1 MNIKNNNA
9 PKQGASVEN
18 VAVPQF
24 KKTVDEITGA
34 RECGKRYSAAC
45 SALEGARNKAAA
57 VMGKKGGAGS
67 SAAGAAQREV
77 ELARSLCA
85 SVERDVRAQYGAAVQ
100 GTTLVSPRSFVA
112 FYDLLGELFRGGA
125 SLESDYRRTRDD
137 CSDFCAEYVRA
148 EGDGATSSQALS
160 SDTLSE
166 PDAEGDGAA
175 DADDALLQN
184 AQDSLDLV
192 TKTNRKYCL
201 FLEGYHDVLA
211 RLQQDLAGTKIAPT
225 DVGRLAKAAADMRER
240 HAEFERALQA
250 VRAEDALVPAFARA
264 LQALPAALAEP
275 YKRYFEAA
283 APVEYLLTKHQKN
296 RVVRAAQRLYEQRC
310 VQTGLVQESWAG
322 VVAYPARYPDAVAA
336 AVRDLLSRVPG
347 ENPAWEPLK
356 IAQERLCA
364 LCDTVKDAK
373 ARAGHVRDLLNL
385 RDRLPDEK
393 NLVSAARVFC
403 AEGNLACVSATSAST
418 IGAPPSSGGGAG
430 GAPGGGGPG
439 MPSSSS
445 SPPPPLPGSG
455 ALSPASPRHNLLVPM
470 PLPAIGGA
478 AGAAGAGASA
488 GASAGGEECVTIGH
502 TYFTFLF
509 TDMILFCVPKKKGSP
524 EKGYQ
529 AVQRF
534 ATRSLTF
541 QEEPSEKLAL
551 RLSHATGSLV
561 FTVGTQ
567 AEFDYWTDELG
578 KAITQRN
585 QCVVFGVALDKL
597 MERTPELLVPRVLAD
612 AAEYLEAHAKDAEG
626 IFRLSVSTN
635 LLVEYQEMIDSGK
648 PVSYTDA
655 YCAAS
660 IIKSWLRA
668 LPEPLLTRPLYD
680 AWIRAQSDPQSLH
693 DCVLKLPRHNRFVLS
708 ALIRLLK
715 DISAY
720 SSVTRM
726 TSNNLAIVI
735 APNILYRA
743 GDEMNISQGPT
754 TVVDTLIT
762 DYDKIFYD
770 TQEVE
775 TRVTELAK
783 EVARSR
789 RNTLRRRAS
798 SYTIA
803 GDFAASGPGSPVS
816 PVAPMPTAASS
827 SAASGKK
834 RLALN
839 VQTGPSTTTSSST
852 APAPSSPAL
861 ASLFVRAPPSSAQQQ
876 SQAVDVPPPASP
888 PPPSSPASASA
899 PLSSSQVS
907 AAVSDLMRYTGA
919 DKPQEEESGSSA
931 TAEDVPPPPLPD
943 APAGGAAPA
952 GGGEFDVSDI
962 TLPSGSPASSPRDD
976 SEAIPPPPLP
986 PDAARS
992 GRHQGKSSRPRARRT
1007 STDDPDR
1014 RSMRHRS
1021 HRSKKDADADA
1032 DSIPPPPADATPDAD
1047 AAPAAADA
1055 DAPIPPPPLP

>member
-1 MNIKNNNA
+1 M
-9 PKQGASVEN
+9 
-18 VAVPQF
+18 PQF
-24 KKTVDEITGA
+24 KKTVDDITSA
-34 RECGKRYSAAC
+34 RDCGKRYRAAC

-57 VMGKKGGAGS
+57 AVGKKGGAGS

-85 SVERDVRAQYGAAVQ
+85 SVERDVRAQYGAAQ
-100 GTTLVSPRSFVA
+100 KSAKLVSPRSFVA
-112 FYDLLGELFRGGA
+112 FYDLLGELFRSGA
-125 SLESDYRRTRDD
+125 SLESDYRRPRDD
-137 CSDFCAEYVRA
+137 FSDFCAECVRA
-148 EGDGATSSQALS
+148 EGDGTASSQALS

-166 PDAEGDGAA
+166 PDGDDA
-175 DADDALLQN
+175 DAEDALLQN

-192 TKTNRKYCL
+192 RKTDHKYCQ
-201 FLEGYHDVLA
+201 FLEGYHEVLA
-211 RLQQDLAGTKIAPT
+211 RLQTDLAGTRIAPT
-225 DVGRLAKAAADMRER
+225 DVAKLAKAAADMRAR
-240 HAEFERALQA
+240 HVEFEQALDA
-250 VRAEDALVPAFARA
+250 VRAADDTLVPAFAKA
-264 LQALPAALAEP
+264 VTALPATLAEP
-275 YKRYFEAA
+275 YRRYFEAA

-296 RVVRAAQRLYEQRC
+296 RVVRAAQKLYEQRC

-347 ENPAWEPLK
+347 ESPAWEPLK
-356 IAQERLCA
+356 IAQERLTA
-364 LCDTVKDAK
+364 FCDTVKDAK

-403 AEGNLACVSATSAST
+403 AEGNLVCISATSAST
-418 IGAPPSSGGGAG
+418 IGAPPSTGGAA
-430 GAPGGGGPG
+430 GAAQL
-439 MPSSSS
+439 
-445 SPPPPLPGSG
+445 PPPLPGTG
-455 ALSPASPRHNLLVPM
+455 ALSPASPRHALVPGL
-470 PLPAIGGA
+470 PPPAIGGA
-478 AGAAGAGASA
+478 AGMAAGAVGTA
-488 GASAGGEECVTIGH
+488 GTAGGGSGSEETVTIGH

-509 TDMILFCVPKKKGSP
+509 TDMILLCVPKKKGSP

-529 AVQRF
+529 TVQRF

-541 QEEPSEKLAL
+541 QEEPSEKLAF

-567 AEFDYWTDELG
+567 AEFDYWTDELT
-578 KAITQRN
+578 KAVTQRN
-585 QCVVFGVALDKL
+585 QCVVFGVALDRL
-597 MERTPELLVPRVLAD
+597 MERTPELLVPRVLSD
-612 AAEYLEAHAKDAEG
+612 AAEYLETHAKDAEG

-648 PVSYTDA
+648 PVVYTDA

-668 LPEPLLTRPLYD
+668 LPEPLLTRPLYKD
-680 AWIRAQSDPQSLH
+680 WIDAQSDPARLH
-693 DCVLKLPRHNRFVLS
+693 DCVLRLPKHNRFVLS

-803 GDFAASGPGSPVS
+803 GDFAAASGPGSPLS
-816 PVAPMPTAASS
+816 PVAPAPGAVPPV
-827 SAASGKK
+827 SGKK
-834 RLALN
+834 RLTIN
-839 VQTGPSTTTSSST
+839 VQTAATTTT
-852 APAPSSPAL
+852 TTTTTGNTGGAAPGSPAL
-861 ASLFVRAPPSSAQQQ
+861 ASLFVRAPPAQQQ
-876 SQAVDVPPPASP
+876 SSVDVLPPASP
-888 PPPSSPASASA
+888 PPPSSSSSSAS
-899 PLSSSQVS
+899 LSSSQVS

-919 DKPQEEESGSSA
+919 DA
-931 TAEDVPPPPLPD
+931 AAAEPADSQQQKEQQKDEAAAADVPPPAGQP
-943 APAGGAAPA
+943 PA
-952 GGGEFDVSDI
+952 EFDVSGI
-962 TLPSGSPASSPRDD
+962 TLPAPSTGSPADD

-986 PDAARS
+986 DTGSSSSSSSTSPPPAETSRS

-1014 RSMRHRS
+1014 RSVRHRS
-1021 HRSKKDADADA
+1021 HRSKKDDAAADAVD
-1032 DSIPPPPADATPDAD
+1032 IPPPPVPPED
-1047 AAPAAADA
+1047 AAGSTPADG
-1055 DAPIPPPPLP
+1055 DSEAPIPPPPLP

>member
-1 MNIKNNNA
+1 M
-9 PKQGASVEN
+9 EN

-24 KKTVDEITGA
+24 KKTVDDITAA
-34 RECGKRYSAAC
+34 RDCGKRYRAAC

-57 VMGKKGGAGS
+57 AVGKKGGAGS

-85 SVERDVRAQYGAAVQ
+85 SVERDVRAQYGVAQRSAK
-100 GTTLVSPRSFVA
+100 LVSPRSFVA
-112 FYDLLGELFRGGA
+112 FYDLLGELFRSGA
-125 SLESDYRRTRDD
+125 SLESDYRRPRDD
-137 CSDFCAEYVRA
+137 FSDFCAESARA
-148 EGDGATSSQALS
+148 DGGDGTTSSQALS

-166 PDAEGDGAA
+166 PDGDGDGDA
-175 DADDALLQN
+175 DAEDALLQN

-192 TKTNRKYCL
+192 RKTDHKYCQ
-201 FLEGYHDVLA
+201 FLEGYHEVLA
-211 RLQQDLAGTKIAPT
+211 RLQSDLAGTRIAPT
-225 DVGRLAKAAADMRER
+225 DVAKLAKAAADMRAR
-240 HAEFERALQA
+240 HLEFEQTLDA
-250 VRAEDALVPAFARA
+250 VRADDALVPAFAKA
-264 LQALPAALAEP
+264 VTALPATLTEP

-296 RVVRAAQRLYEQRC
+296 RVVRAAQKLYEQRC

-347 ENPAWEPLK
+347 ENAAWEPLK
-356 IAQERLCA
+356 IAQERLSA
-364 LCDTVKDAK
+364 FCDTVKDAK

-403 AEGNLACVSATSAST
+403 AEGNLVCVSATSAST
-418 IGAPPSSGGGAG
+418 IGAPP
-430 GAPGGGGPG
+430 GAPGGGGAG
-439 MPSSSS
+439 GSAGASGAAA
-445 SPPPPLPGSG
+445 PPPPLPG
-455 ALSPASPRHNLLVPM
+455 ADTLSPASPRHSLVPG
-470 PLPAIGGA
+470 LPPALAIGGL
-478 AGAAGAGASA
+478 AGGAG
-488 GASAGGEECVTIGH
+488 SAGGEESVTIGH

-509 TDMILFCVPKKKGSP
+509 TDMILLCVPKKKGSP

-529 AVQRF
+529 TVQRF

-541 QEEPSEKLAL
+541 QEEPSEKLAF

-567 AEFDYWTDELG
+567 AEFDYWTDELT
-578 KAITQRN
+578 KAVTQRN

-597 MERTPELLVPRVLAD
+597 MERTPELLVPRVLSD
-612 AAEYLEAHAKDAEG
+612 AAEYLETHAKDAEG
-626 IFRLSVSTN
+626 IFRLSVSTS

-668 LPEPLLTRPLYD
+668 LPEPLLTRPLYKD
-680 AWIRAQSDPQSLH
+680 WIDAQSDPARLH
-693 DCVLKLPRHNRFVLS
+693 DCVLRLPKHNRFVLS

-803 GDFAASGPGSPVS
+803 GDFAAASGPASPRS
-816 PVAPMPTAASS
+816 PVAPVPAAPP
-827 SAASGKK
+827 AAAGKK

-839 VQTGPSTTTSSST
+839 VQTTSSNSNSSSSSSSSSSSANGSG
-852 APAPSSPAL
+852 APGSPAL
-861 ASLFVRAPPSSAQQQ
+861 ASLFVRAPPAGQKP
-876 SQAVDVPPPASP
+876 AVDVPPPASP
-888 PPPSSPASASA
+888 PPPAAA

-907 AAVSDLMRYTGA
+907 AAVSDLMRYTGPDA
-919 DKPQEEESGSSA
+919 EQPPQQQQQQQQETTTT
-931 TAEDVPPPPLPD
+931 TAAAVDVPPPADQP
-943 APAGGAAPA
+943 PA
-952 GGGEFDVSDI
+952 EFDVSGI
-962 TLPSGSPASSPRDD
+962 TLPAESPRDD
-976 SEAIPPPPLP
+976 SSSDIIPPPPPVDADSSSSGSSTSP
-986 PDAARS
+986 PPGETSRS
-992 GRHQGKSSRPRARRT
+992 GRHQSKSSRPRARRT

-1014 RSMRHRS
+1014 RSVRHRS
-1021 HRSKKDADADA
+1021 HRSKKDDAPDA
-1032 DSIPPPPADATPDAD
+1032 VDIPPPPVPPED
-1047 AAPAAADA
+1047 AAGSSAPADG
-1055 DAPIPPPPLP
+1055 DSEAPIPPPPLP